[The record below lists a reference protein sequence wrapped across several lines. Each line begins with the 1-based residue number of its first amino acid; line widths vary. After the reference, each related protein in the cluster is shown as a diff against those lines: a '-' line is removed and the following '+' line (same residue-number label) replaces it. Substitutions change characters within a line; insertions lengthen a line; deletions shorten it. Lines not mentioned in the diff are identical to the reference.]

1 MKALRYVGMS
11 LGLLATPVVAYGQA
25 CMGAPIA
32 GGQYG
37 LEGGMGIGDGFKSY
51 SGGVAANLNGPLA
64 FAGAAGITKPDEG
77 GEDIKSA
84 GLSGGFEV
92 LQSSRVSVCPTVGVT
107 YSMASTDILGTE
119 FDMNQIV
126 VPVGLGLGTT
136 LPASSMNVT
145 LFATPQ
151 FLWYRTSISA
161 DGESASETQNEFGM
175 NAGVRLGVSSFY
187 AGAGMSMTSI
197 EDDEPVF
204 NFGLGFVLGGRR

>member
-1 MKALRYVGMS
+1 MKALRFVGMA
-11 LGLLATPVVAYGQA
+11 LALLATPVVAYAQA

-37 LEGGMGIGDGFKSY
+37 IEAGMGIGDGFKSY

-64 FAGAAGITKPDEG
+64 FGIAAGITQPDEG
-77 GEDIKSA
+77 GENMKSA
-84 GLSGGFEV
+84 GLNGGFEV
-92 LQSSRVSVCPTVGVT
+92 LQSSRVSVCPTVGVI
-107 YSMASTDILGTE
+107 YSMASMDILGTE
-119 FDMNQIV
+119 FDMNQIM

-151 FLWYRTSISA
+151 FLWYRTSLSA
-161 DGESASETQNEFGM
+161 DGESVSDTSNEFGV
-175 NAGVRLGVSSFY
+175 NAGVRFGVSSFY
-187 AGAGMSMTSI
+187 AGAGMSMTSM

-204 NFGLGFVLGGRR
+204 NFGLGFVVGGRR